1 MPDFASLSER
11 LLRGGVA
18 PKYVRRT
25 VTELRDHFSDVK
37 DEALASGLSHDE
49 AEREASSRLGTE
61 DVIVDDILAKPELQ
75 CWAARWPMPDS
86 SVTQCAG
93 VSVLSSITTKY
104 VYWGI
109 LKPGGRGPPG
119 FF

>member
-75 CWAARWPMPDS
+75 SWAAR
-86 SVTQCAG
+86 
-93 VSVLSSITTKY
+93 
-104 VYWGI
+104 
-109 LKPGGRGPPG
+109 
-119 FF
+119 